1 MIGLVIGYTGRI
13 VIRHLRKWIES
24 RQKQTLQRLIA
35 RLESVDFWKD
45 NMKFG
50 LRVTIKDPTL
60 EGWHLV
66 FLVTERTAD
75 DESIIKLVK
84 ADNPTMTRIR
94 IEREYEL

>member
-1 MIGLVIGYTGRI
+1 
-13 VIRHLRKWIES
+13 
-24 RQKQTLQRLIA
+24 
-35 RLESVDFWKD
+35 
-45 NMKFG
+45 MKFG